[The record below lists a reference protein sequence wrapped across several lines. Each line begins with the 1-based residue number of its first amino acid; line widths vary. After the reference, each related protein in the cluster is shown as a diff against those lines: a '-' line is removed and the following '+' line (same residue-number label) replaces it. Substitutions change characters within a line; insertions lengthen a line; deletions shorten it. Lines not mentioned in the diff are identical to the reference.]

1 MSRTPLAELPP
12 LPDPLPV
19 PAVDSHTHLDTTA
32 ALSELTPEAN
42 VARAAEVGVTH
53 LIDVGVDVES
63 SRSAAAHARTFDN
76 VWAAVALHP
85 NDAAR
90 MAGGAMSD
98 ALAEIAL
105 LAELPEVRAVGE
117 TGLDYFRTRGEV
129 EQAIQADSFRAHIE
143 IARSVGKALVIHDRD
158 AHEGVFEVL
167 SDVPV
172 PDRVVFHCF
181 SGDAAMAREC
191 ARRGWYVS
199 FAGVVTFRNA
209 RDLQAAAL
217 EVPDE
222 LLLVETDAPYLTPTP
237 HRGQR
242 NAPYLLPHTV
252 RFLAQLRDQS
262 LERVCDQ
269 VTANAAAVFG
279 PL

>member
-1 MSRTPLAELPP
+1 MSRTPLADLPP
-12 LPDPLPV
+12 LPEPLPV

-32 ALSELTPEAN
+32 ALSELTPGAN

-63 SRSAAAHARTFDN
+63 SRSAAAHARDFEN
-76 VWAAVALHP
+76 VWAAAAIHP

-90 MAGGAMSD
+90 MPVGAMAD
-98 ALAEIAL
+98 ALAEIAE
-105 LAELPEVRAVGE
+105 LAKLPEVRAVGE
-117 TGLDYFRTRGEV
+117 TGLDYFRTPGEA
-129 EQAIQADSFRAHIE
+129 EQAVQQESFRAHIQ
-143 IARSVGKALVIHDRD
+143 IAHAVGKALVIHDRD
-158 AHEGVFEVL
+158 AHEGVFDVL
-167 SDVPV
+167 SDGPV

-209 RDLQAAAL
+209 RALQEAAR
-217 EVPDE
+217 EVPDG

-242 NAPYLLPHTV
+242 NAPYLLPHTL
-252 RFLAQLRDQS
+252 RFLAELRGQP

-269 VTANAAAVFG
+269 VTANAATVFG